1 MCYQTTE
8 RYRWSLNTYCEVKEV
23 TLKILHTVWFQ
34 TYDIWRRHNYGDS
47 KKISDCPGL
56 FVVCLWLKRKIGGPQ
71 GLFLPFHTVHGAHGG
86 EEEKGMTE
94 DEMVRW
100 HHPLDGRE
108 FEKLWELVKDREAW
122 HAAVH
127 GVTKSRTRLSNWT
140 ELRACLGWK
149 CTVGLLIC

>member
-8 RYRWSLNTYCEVKEV
+8 RHRWSLNTHCEVKEV
-23 TLKILHTVWFQ
+23 TLKILHTVCFQ
-34 TYDIWRRHNYGDS
+34 TYDIWRRHNNGDS

-56 FVVCLWLKRKIGGPQ
+56 FVVCLWLKRKIGGP
-71 GLFLPFHTVHGAHGG
+71 HGAHGG

-100 HHPLDGRE
+100 HHPLDGHE
-108 FEKLWELVKDREAW
+108 FEKLWELVKDWEAW
-122 HAAVH
+122 HAEVH